1 MTMEKIMLGARQTG
15 RTTRMIKQ
23 AVELA
28 QAGKAVYIVAFNLVH
43 KAGIE
48 RRMESEGIDFERL
61 GIKVEIQYRLP
72 ELDWTTMTLPGAHPN
87 CVVLADHA
95 TIEGR
100 YRRLLEMLHR
110 YDEV

>member
-28 QAGKAVYIVAFNLVH
+28 KAGKAVYIVAFTLEH

-48 RRMESEGIDFERL
+48 RRMDNEGIDFERL
-61 GIKVEIQYRLP
+61 GIKVEAQYHLP
-72 ELDWTTMTLPGAHPN
+72 EFDWKTMTLPGAHPN
-87 CVVLADHA
+87 CVVLVDHA
-95 TIEGR
+95 TIESR
-100 YRRLLEMLHR
+100 YRHLLEMLHR
-110 YDEV
+110 YDEA